1 MRKNGLA
8 SAALVLA
15 ILVLI
20 GLVGV
25 AVYRQ
30 LSVPGPSLP
39 ITQGAIT
46 PAKHDWLQFNAN
58 PQHSGSDNQEN
69 IIGAANVG
77 SLQKLFQ
84 ADLTG
89 VADGAPVYLAG
100 VSTPNGS
107 KNLLFVT
114 TRSGDIA
121 ALDANTG
128 SQLWVQ
134 HQPAGSC
141 MVIDTTV
148 PCYTTSSP
156 ALDPNRQYLYSYGL
170 DGYVHKYGVADG
182 LEVKS
187 GGWPEL
193 TTAKTGDEKGS
204 SALAVVTA
212 KDGNSYLYMAH
223 AYYPIAGARKQNQGH
238 LTTINLRD
246 GSQHVF
252 NTVCSDQTD
261 VHFDFQAGSPKCHA
275 TEDGIWARNPLVYS
289 PDLDKIFLTAGC
301 CTLDQAKHNWS
312 ETVFAL
318 HPDGTGREGDP
329 LDTYTPA
336 DFQKLDEASQIAS
349 SAPALLPAPPT
360 SKIKHLAAQSGKDGK
375 LRLLNLDNLSG
386 QGKIGQRGG
395 ELQLI
400 TLPDNKPVFTT
411 LAVWVNPANTTTWLY
426 VASTTILAAYKL
438 TMDGSDDPIL
448 QLMWQKAE
456 NSNSPIIVNNVL
468 YAVHS
473 GSLVAFDPIT
483 GNQLWRS
490 NDLGNIH
497 WQSPIVVNGVVYV
510 TDENS
515 KLLAYALNGKLEP

>member
-8 SAALVLA
+8 SAALVIA
-15 ILVLI
+15 IL
-20 GLVGV
+20 GLVGLV
-25 AVYRQ
+25 GAAVYQQ
-30 LSVPGPSLP
+30 LSAPAPSLP
-39 ITQGAIT
+39 VAPGVATQ
-46 PAKHDWLQFNAN
+46 AKHDWPQFNAN
-58 PQHSGSDNQEN
+58 PQHSGSDSQETA
-69 IIGAANVG
+69 IGAANVG

-84 ADLTG
+84 ADLSG
-89 VADGAPVYLAG
+89 VVDGTPIYLAG
-100 VSTPNGS
+100 VNTSSGS
-107 KNLLFVT
+107 KNMLFVT
-114 TRSGDIA
+114 TRNGDIA

-128 SQLWVQ
+128 GQLWVQ
-134 HQPAGSC
+134 HNPAGSC
-141 MVIDTTV
+141 VVIGTAV

-156 ALDPNRQYLYSYGL
+156 ALDPNRQYVYSYGL

-182 LEVKS
+182 QESKG

-193 TTAKTGDEKGS
+193 TSAKTGDEKGS
-204 SALAVVTA
+204 SSLAVVTA

-252 NTVCSDQTD
+252 NTVCSDQPD
-261 VHFDFQAGSPKCHA
+261 VHFNFQAGSPKCNA
-275 TEDGIWARNPLVYS
+275 TEDGLWARNPLVYS
-289 PDLDKIFLTAGC
+289 PDLDKIFLTSGC
-301 CTLDQAKHNWS
+301 CTLDPAKHDWS

-318 HPDGTGREGDP
+318 HPDGTGSNGDP

-349 SAPALLPAPPT
+349 SAPALLSAPPN
-360 SKIKHLAAQSGKDGK
+360 SKLKHLAAQSGKDGK

-386 QGKIGQRGG
+386 QGKLGQQGG

-400 TLPDNKPVFTT
+400 TLPDNKPVFTA
-411 LAVWVNPANTTTWLY
+411 LAVWVNPVDNATWIY
-426 VASTTILAAYKL
+426 VASTTILSAYKL
-438 TMDGSDDPIL
+438 TLDANGNPAL
-448 QLMWQKAE
+448 QPMWQKAE

-468 YAVHS
+468 YSVHS
-473 GSLVAFDPIT
+473 RSLAAFDPTT

-497 WQSPIVVNGVVYV
+497 WQSPIVVNGVVYI

-515 KLLAYALNGKLEP
+515 KLQAFALNGKLGT